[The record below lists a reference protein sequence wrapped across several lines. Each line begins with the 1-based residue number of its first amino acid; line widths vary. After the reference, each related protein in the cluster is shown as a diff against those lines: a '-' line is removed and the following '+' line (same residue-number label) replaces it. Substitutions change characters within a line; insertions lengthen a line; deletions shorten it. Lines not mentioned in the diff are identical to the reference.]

1 MTDFGAGPLDGIRII
16 DITNVIMGPFA
27 THILADMGADVI
39 KIEAPQGD
47 LMRNLKPYR
56 NAGMGGAFLQLHR
69 NKRGVMLDLK
79 HEPALAALK
88 RLIPTAD
95 VFVHALRPKAID
107 RLGLDYESVSA
118 LTPDI
123 VYCGAYGFSK
133 DGPYADKAAYDDV
146 IQAGSGLAAL
156 HGKRYGEPNYAPTVV
171 CDKLAGQAIAYSILA
186 GLLQLERGGGGQAI
200 EVPMFETAIE
210 FLTPEH
216 YAGAV
221 FEPPLSEFGYPRVL
235 AENRK
240 PFPTADG
247 YCCIM
252 PDSDANWRDFVDFI
266 GQPEL
271 KDDPRLESVTTRGL
285 NVDFLYGLIA
295 EAAPKHSTAEW
306 VQFCDRSSIPSMPV
320 LAFEDLRDNEHVK
333 AVGLFETV
341 EHPSEGRH
349 QMVRRPVNFGKAPFA
364 LRRHAPRLGEHT
376 REVLAEAGLSEAEIE
391 MATGE
396 S

>member
-1 MTDFGAGPLDGIRII
+1 M
-16 DITNVIMGPFA
+16 
-27 THILADMGADVI
+27 
-39 KIEAPQGD
+39 
-47 LMRNLKPYR
+47 
-56 NAGMGGAFLQLHR
+56 
-69 NKRGVMLDLK
+69 
-79 HEPALAALK
+79 
-88 RLIPTAD
+88 
-95 VFVHALRPKAID
+95 
-107 RLGLDYESVSA
+107 
-118 LTPDI
+118 
-123 VYCGAYGFSK
+123 
-133 DGPYADKAAYDDV
+133 
-146 IQAGSGLAAL
+146 
-156 HGKRYGEPNYAPTVV
+156 
-171 CDKLAGQAIAYSILA
+171 
-186 GLLQLERGGGGQAI
+186 
-200 EVPMFETAIE
+200 
-210 FLTPEH
+210 
-216 YAGAV
+216 

-235 AENRK
+235 AKNRK

-252 PDSDANWRDFVDFI
+252 PYSDANWRDFVDFI

>member
-39 KIEAPQGD
+39 KIEAPEGD

-118 LTPDI
+118 LRPDI

-235 AENRK
+235 AKNRK

-252 PDSDANWRDFVDFI
+252 PYSDANWRDFVDFI

-349 QMVRRPVNFGKAPFA
+349 QMVRRPVNFSKAPFA